1 MYRNSEYYPDHT
13 AGAALRQL
21 YRKEKDLNTGK
32 QFEAAWK
39 KSMPPD
45 AWCYRL
51 KDSAASYY
59 GGNES
64 LSFSIDNIC
73 DFDVYRYPMHHY
85 FELKTIETP
94 SIPLEKILGRF
105 DRDKQKYHKLKHI
118 TDMAAAAAYRGQ
130 TAHVVINYRGKVN
143 RTFAVPASAVLDFL
157 RTQTRKSIPWQ
168 WAALHGIEVEQHQL
182 RVHWRYDV
190 DGLLRKLEEMEDNA

>member
-1 MYRNSEYYPDHT
+1 MYRNSEYYPDPT

-32 QFEAAWK
+32 QFEADWK

-59 GGNES
+59 G
-64 LSFSIDNIC
+64 
-73 DFDVYRYPMHHY
+73 
-85 FELKTIETP
+85 
-94 SIPLEKILGRF
+94 
-105 DRDKQKYHKLKHI
+105 
-118 TDMAAAAAYRGQ
+118 
-130 TAHVVINYRGKVN
+130 
-143 RTFAVPASAVLDFL
+143 
-157 RTQTRKSIPWQ
+157 
-168 WAALHGIEVEQHQL
+168 GIEVEQHQL

>member
-1 MYRNSEYYPDHT
+1 MYWNPEHYPDPT

-32 QFEAAWK
+32 QFEADWK

-59 GGNES
+59 GGNEN

-85 FELKTIETP
+85 F
-94 SIPLEKILGRF
+94 
-105 DRDKQKYHKLKHI
+105 
-118 TDMAAAAAYRGQ
+118 
-130 TAHVVINYRGKVN
+130 
-143 RTFAVPASAVLDFL
+143 
-157 RTQTRKSIPWQ
+157 
-168 WAALHGIEVEQHQL
+168 
-182 RVHWRYDV
+182 
-190 DGLLRKLEEMEDNA
+190 

>member
-1 MYRNSEYYPDHT
+1 MYRNCEHYPDPT
-13 AGAALRQL
+13 AGRALRSL
-21 YRKEKDLNTGK
+21 RRKEIHLNTGK
-32 QFEAAWK
+32 QFEADWK
-39 KSMPPD
+39 SSMPKD

-51 KDSAASYY
+51 KDSAAAYY
-59 GGNES
+59 GGNEN

-105 DRDKQKYHKLKHI
+105 DRERQKYHKLKHI
-118 TDMAAAAAYRGQ
+118 TDMAHAAEFRGQ
-130 TAHVVINYRGKVN
+130 TAHVVINYRGRVN
-143 RTFAVPASAVLDFL
+143 RTFAVPARAVLEYMQ
-157 RTQTRKSIPWQ
+157 TQTRKSIPWQ
-168 WAALHGIEVEQHQL
+168 WAALNGIEVEQHLL

-190 DGLLRKLEEMEDNA
+190 EGLLKKLEELQ